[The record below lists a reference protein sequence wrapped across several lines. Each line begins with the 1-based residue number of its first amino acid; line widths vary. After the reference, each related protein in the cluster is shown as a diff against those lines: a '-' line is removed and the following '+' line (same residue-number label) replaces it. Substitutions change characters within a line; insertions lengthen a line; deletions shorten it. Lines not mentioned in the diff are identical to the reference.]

1 MKKILIAEDDKIL
14 MKRLVRSF
22 EKKSPEVEVLSAEN
36 GKEAIAVLQQG
47 PVDLLITDIQ
57 MPEIDGLTLLA
68 YVNEKHPRIPC
79 FVMTAYE
86 TPELRQKLGKDILRF
101 FSKPFD
107 LDKFQQEAVSA
118 LSQKPPSGYI
128 SGISVVSFLH
138 MIQIEKKTCL
148 FEVILPDDKKGIF
161 YFEKGEMFDA
171 ICGQLKGEDAALE
184 IITNE
189 RAKFSFKK
197 FPDKKI
203 AKRIKKGLVELI
215 AEAIKREDEKNISEV
230 IDDIDF
236 DDLDI

>member
-14 MKRLVRSF
+14 IKRLVRIF
-22 EKKSPEVEVLSAEN
+22 EKSPQIEVLSAVN
-36 GKEAIAVLQQG
+36 GREAIDILKQG

-57 MPEIDGLTLLA
+57 MPEVDGLTLLA
-68 YVNEKHPRIPC
+68 YVNENHPQTPC

-86 TPELRQKLGKDILRF
+86 TPELREKLGKDILRF
-101 FSKPFD
+101 FSKPFE
-107 LDKFQQEAVSA
+107 LDQFHEAA
-118 LSQKPPSGYI
+118 LTALTQKAPSGYI

-148 FEVILPDDKKGIF
+148 FEVILSDEKKGIF
-161 YFEKGEMFDA
+161 FFEKGVMFDA
-171 ICGQLKGEDAALE
+171 VCGKLKGEEAALE

-189 RAKFSFKK
+189 RAKFSFKNL
-197 FPDKKI
+197 PNKKI
-203 AKRIKKGLVELI
+203 AKRIHKDLVELI

-236 DDLDI
+236 DELDL